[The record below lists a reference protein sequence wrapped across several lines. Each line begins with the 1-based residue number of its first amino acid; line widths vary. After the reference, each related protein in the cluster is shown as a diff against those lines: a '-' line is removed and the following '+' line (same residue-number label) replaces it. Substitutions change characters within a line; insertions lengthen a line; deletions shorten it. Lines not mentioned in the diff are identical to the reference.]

1 MASSSARKRVPSE
14 ERVFSLVLALVASP
28 QGLTKSELLS
38 SVYGYAER
46 YDPRQPDPAIERQFE
61 RDKTQ
66 LRELGIPLETI
77 DSPLEAGNNQ
87 LSRYRIVKDRL
98 QLPEQIRFSA
108 EELTLLKMASLAWRD
123 GSLDSASRWASM
135 KLVALGVNLDVR
147 NLGIAPN
154 LGMREAAAAPL
165 QAAIDERKI
174 VRFDYRLPNRE
185 TALERR
191 VAPLR
196 LHRAEGRWH
205 LVAHDLDRAAE
216 RVFLLTRITSEV
228 RIEQEQFDAALLS
241 RAQQAL
247 DNMLKLVAQQRA
259 SVSVQRGST
268 AEARLEPRGSVVN
281 GGEVTSDASARN
293 GQSDPASTIAD
304 GVQIEL
310 GTLDYSVLASEI
322 AGFGDEALVLS
333 PQTLREETTRL
344 LETIRDQHSG
354 VSNG

>member
-1 MASSSARKRVPSE
+1 M
-14 ERVFSLVLALVASP
+14 FSLVLALVASP

-87 LSRYRIVKDRL
+87 LTRYRIVKDRL
-98 QLPEQIRFSA
+98 QLPEQVRFSA

-135 KLVALGVNLDVR
+135 KLVSLGVNLDVR
-147 NLGIAPN
+147 NLGIAPS
-154 LGMREAAAAPL
+154 LGMREAAAVPL
-165 QAAIDERKI
+165 QAAIDDRKI

-185 TALERR
+185 RALERR

-228 RIEQEQFDAALLS
+228 RVEQQEFDAALLT
-241 RAQQAL
+241 RAQGAL

-259 SVSVQRGST
+259 RVSVQRGSA
-268 AEARLEPRGSVVN
+268 AEARLEPRGSAIN
-281 GGEVTSDASARN
+281 GADATSETAAPA
-293 GQSDPASTIAD
+293 GQGDPAFERLG

-310 GTLDYSVLASEI
+310 GTLDYSVLAREI
-322 AGFGDEALVLS
+322 AGFGDEAVVLA
-333 PQTLREETTRL
+333 PEALRDDTAQL
-344 LETIRDQHSG
+344 LEMIRDQHSG
-354 VSNG
+354 AADG

>member
-87 LSRYRIVKDRL
+87 LTRYRIVKDRL
-98 QLPEQIRFSA
+98 QLPEQVRFSA

-135 KLVALGVNLDVR
+135 KLVSLGVNLDVR
-147 NLGIAPN
+147 NLGIAPS

-165 QAAIDERKI
+165 QTAIDERKI

-185 TALERR
+185 AALERR

-205 LVAHDLDRAAE
+205 LVGHDLDRAAE
-216 RVFLLTRITSEV
+216 RVFLLSRITSEV
-228 RIEQEQFDAALLS
+228 RVEAQEFDEALLQ
-241 RAQQAL
+241 RAEGAL
-247 DNMLKLVAQQRA
+247 NNMLQLVAEQRA
-259 SVSVQRGST
+259 SVCVQRGSA
-268 AEARLEPRGSVVN
+268 AEARLEPRATAGVDVSP
-281 GGEVTSDASARN
+281 T
-293 GQSDPASTIAD
+293 QSEAD
-304 GVQIEL
+304 GPGDPTFAHSEGVQLEF
-310 GTLDYSVLASEI
+310 GTLDYSVLATEL
-322 AGFGDEALVLS
+322 AGFGEEAIALS
-333 PQTLREETTRL
+333 PEPLRAATVRL
-344 LETIRDQHSG
+344 LEQIREQHSG
-354 VSNG
+354 VNDG

>member
-46 YDPRQPDPAIERQFE
+46 YDPRKPDPAIERQFE

-66 LRELGIPLETI
+66 LRELGIPIETI

-98 QLPEQIRFSA
+98 QLPEQVRFSA

-135 KLVALGVNLDVR
+135 KLVSLGVNLDVR
-147 NLGIAPN
+147 NLGIAPS
-154 LGMREAAAAPL
+154 LGMREAAAVPL

-205 LVAHDLDRAAE
+205 LVAHDLDRSAE
-216 RVFLLTRITSEV
+216 RIFLLTRITSEV
-228 RIEQEQFDAALLS
+228 RIEQQEFDAALLS
-241 RAQQAL
+241 RAQEAL

-259 SVSVQRGST
+259 IVRVQRGST
-268 AEARLEPRGSVVN
+268 AEARLEPRGSVIS
-281 GGEVTSDASARN
+281 GGADTPESAVQS
-293 GQSDPASTIAD
+293 GSSDPARELGE
-304 GVQIEL
+304 GVHIEL

-322 AGFGDEALVLS
+322 AGFGDEAVVVE
-333 PQTLREETTRL
+333 PETLRAETTRL
-344 LETIRDQHSG
+344 LETIREQHSG
-354 VSNG
+354 AADG